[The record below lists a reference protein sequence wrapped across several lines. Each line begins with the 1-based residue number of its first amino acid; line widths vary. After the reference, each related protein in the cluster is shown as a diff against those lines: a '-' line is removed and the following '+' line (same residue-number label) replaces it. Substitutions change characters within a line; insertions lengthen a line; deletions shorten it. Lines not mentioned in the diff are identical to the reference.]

1 MLISS
6 FLIVQIKWSVADQ
19 IKSFSNDR
27 GWNLEVRASC
37 SFLDSHILRLE
48 KRKIQHGSAFLW
60 SSLHYSVGSGVYTE
74 IRINTAPDCAVHM
87 RFYMLIVD

>member
-6 FLIVQIKWSVADQ
+6 FVIVQIKWSVADQ

-48 KRKIQHGSAFLW
+48 KRKIQHG
-60 SSLHYSVGSGVYTE
+60 
-74 IRINTAPDCAVHM
+74 
-87 RFYMLIVD
+87 